1 MLAEVGEG
9 RAGFSRAGFASAIY
23 AQGVVGFTCLCSP
36 QPAHLCPGLALE
48 PHSGAAGARRAWHT
62 SAALPLPAPSP
73 LASRQDT
80 LITKQYRGS
89 VVVLY
94 FLFSVF
100 PCLPGDLQLSVACGD
115 HADGG
120 LEAGLVPSSSGCW
133 TMAVS
138 CCHSGASHRWA
149 AVSSG
154 HSMKDT
160 VKWALLGPC
169 PALGQKGVLLLG
181 NR

>member
-1 MLAEVGEG
+1 MLSMHRVLWALPACALPSQRTCVQGWAWSPTVVLQEPGEPG
-9 RAGFSRAGFASAIY
+9 THL
-23 AQGVVGFTCLCSP
+23 Q
-36 QPAHLCPGLALE
+36 LCPCQL
-48 PHSGAAGARRAWHT
+48 PH
-62 SAALPLPAPSP
+62 LLQVDKVFFP
-73 LASRQDT
+73 T

-94 FLFSVF
+94 FLFGVF